1 MAFRVKDVLIVNAT
15 IIIGLLILLTFQ
27 SISSSFIESEV
38 SAYNKK
44 WRDAIDAMGV
54 TDGFLTECKLL
65 VEDKKEFEKMFLEY
79 HSFENEDG
87 TITRIVNSFTTDME
101 SEMKEKCTEYAIKSL
116 EDYWNLVEIEKTGFY
131 TNYLSQYDEYGNEL
145 SSMDGFQY
153 DETLLFSTDE
163 SSYFNKIVSGP
174 LYVNVANVLMI
185 LPFTVSA
192 VIASFNAF
200 SKNEETNKAS
210 RISVVLMGLG
220 FVIMIGGFLSILFAI
235 YEVYM
240 PFLQ

>member
-44 WRDAIDAMGV
+44 WRDAIDTMGV
-54 TDGFLTECKLL
+54 TDGFLIECKLL
-65 VEDKKEFEKMFLEY
+65 VDDRKEFEKIFLEY

-87 TITRIVNSFTTDME
+87 TITRIVDSFTIDME
-101 SEMKEKCTEYAIKSL
+101 SEMKQKCTEYAIKSL
-116 EDYWNLVEIEKTGFY
+116 EDYWNLIEIEKTGFY
-131 TNYLSQYDEYGNEL
+131 TNYLSMYDEDGNEFT
-145 SSMDGFQY
+145 SMDDFEY
-153 DETLLFSTDE
+153 DETLLVDE
-163 SSYFNKIVSGP
+163 SSYFKKIVSGP

-185 LPFTVSA
+185 IPFTVSA

-200 SKNEETNKAS
+200 SKNEEINKAS
-210 RISVVLMGLG
+210 RISVILMGVG
-220 FVIMIGGFLSILFAI
+220 FTIMIGGFIAILFAI
-235 YEVYM
+235 YEVYI
-240 PFLQ
+240 PFI

>member
-38 SAYNKK
+38 SAFNKK
-44 WRDAIDAMGV
+44 WRDAQDTIGV
-54 TDGFLTECKLL
+54 TDGFLKECKLL
-65 VEDKKEFEKMFLEY
+65 VEDRKEFEKTFLEY

-87 TITRIVNSFTTDME
+87 TITRIVDSFTIDME
-101 SEMKEKCTEYAIKSL
+101 SEMKKKCTEYAIKSI
-116 EDYWNLVEIEKTGFY
+116 EDYWNLIEIEKTGFY
-131 TNYLSQYDEYGNEL
+131 TNDLSQNDEYGNEL
-145 SSMDGFQY
+145 TAMGGFEY
-153 DETLLFSTDE
+153 DETLFSYE
-163 SSYFNKIVSGP
+163 SGYFNKIVSGP

-185 LPFTVSA
+185 IPFTVSA

-200 SKNEETNKAS
+200 SKNEEINKAS
-210 RISVVLMGLG
+210 RISVISMGVG
-220 FVIMIGGFLSILFAI
+220 FTIMIGGFLSILFAI

-240 PFLQ
+240 PFLP